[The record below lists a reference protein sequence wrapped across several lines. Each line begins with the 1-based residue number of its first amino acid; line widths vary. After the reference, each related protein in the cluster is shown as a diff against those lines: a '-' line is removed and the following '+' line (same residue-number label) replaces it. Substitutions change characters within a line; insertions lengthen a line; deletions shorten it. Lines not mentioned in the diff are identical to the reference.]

1 MASCVPPSLPLSL
14 SPPSQKLK
22 VQAAGVSVLE
32 NGDSDGSDEFKDVP
46 DEMEGSDEGEGEEDM
61 VTASAEPMLVC

>member
-1 MASCVPPSLPLSL
+1 MCFPLPPSPPL
-14 SPPSQKLK
+14 SPPLQKLK
-22 VQAAGVSVLE
+22 VQAGGVAVLE
-32 NGDSDGSDEFKDVP
+32 SGDSDGSDEFKDVP